1 MAIILASYHRLSGR
15 VTNLSCCY
23 VCAAIGKFLGD
34 SNQKSEER
42 SVMLTFIIVIVVYFV
57 IGILTF
63 CFLSFL
69 EHMEIIEGEFYTDWP
84 MCVFLW
90 FMSIPFALIFPFLTY
105 IGPVMDRKM
114 SQLSNL
120 MEILAKKF
128 KG

>member
-1 MAIILASYHRLSGR
+1 
-15 VTNLSCCY
+15 
-23 VCAAIGKFLGD
+23 
-34 SNQKSEER
+34 
-42 SVMLTFIIVIVVYFV
+42 MLTFIIVLVVYFV

-69 EHMEIIEGEFYTDWP
+69 EHMEIIEGDFYTDWP

-90 FMSIPFALIFPFLTY
+90 FMSIPFALILPFLTY
-105 IGPVMDRKM
+105 IGPVIDRKM
-114 SQLSNL
+114 SQLSDL